1 LANSLTN
8 ESFKPV
14 PHPLPARTSEA
25 ALYDVAKDLPGTH
38 ILSTSLGRGQAA
50 RWLYR
55 DRSDASVSLWYL
67 DQFQQRLAMADHDAD
82 IKALPE
88 PALAEPA
95 LAKNPLAKSRSPEN
109 PVPDPHHSLSIV
121 CDTDLPEGEVDL
133 ALIPC
138 SVRGEAELQRDLMQQ
153 AYSRLVI
160 GGRLVTSVDNV
171 NDRWLHD
178 QLKVFAAKISV
189 RHFDD
194 AVVYVVRKE
203 QALKRQRSF
212 ESEFTFRF
220 RGQTIAAITRPGVFS
235 HRRLDAGAKALMD
248 AVTIESG
255 QRLIEIGCGCG
266 SVTMALA
273 MQTGGIHALA
283 IDSNARAI
291 ECTRRGA
298 KKNGLVNLDAQLT
311 CEGDCDSPASYDVAV
326 GNPPYFANFQIAR
339 LFVDAAKRAL
349 RPSGRLYIVTKQPEW
364 YEENLVTEWHD
375 IRVIAGKQYAVVE
388 AWK

>member
-1 LANSLTN
+1 MTN
-8 ESFKPV
+8 ETDKTAPQS
-14 PHPLPARTSEA
+14 LPARTSEA
-25 ALYDVAKDLPGTH
+25 ALYDVAKDLPGSR

-55 DRSDASVSLWYL
+55 DRSDANVSLWYL
-67 DQFQQRLAMADHDAD
+67 DQFQQRLAIADHDAD
-82 IKALPE
+82 INALPE
-88 PALAEPA
+88 TASP
-95 LAKNPLAKSRSPEN
+95 NPL
-109 PVPDPHHSLSIV
+109 HSLSIL
-121 CDTDLPEGEVDL
+121 CQTDLPEGEVDL

-138 SVRGEAELQRDLMQQ
+138 SVRGEAELQRDLLQQ
-153 AYSRLVI
+153 AYNRLVI

-178 QLKVFAAKISV
+178 QLKPFGAKISV
-189 RHFDD
+189 RPSDD
-194 AVVYVVRKE
+194 AVVYVLRKDHE
-203 QALKRQRSF
+203 LKRQRSF
-212 ESEFTFRF
+212 DCEFTYRF
-220 RGQTIAAITRPGVFS
+220 RGQTITAITRPGVFS

-248 AVTIESG
+248 AVTVEPG
-255 QRLIEIGCGCG
+255 QRLIDIGCGCG
-266 SVTMALA
+266 SVAMALA
-273 MQTGGIHALA
+273 MQAEDIHALA

-291 ECTRRGA
+291 ECTRMGA
-298 KKNGLVNLDAQLT
+298 TKNKLADLDAQLT
-311 CEGDCDSPASYDVAV
+311 CEGDCQSPASYDIAV

-349 RPSGRLYIVTKQPEW
+349 RPRGRMYIVTKQPEW

>member
-1 LANSLTN
+1 MTN
-8 ESFKPV
+8 ESPD
-14 PHPLPARTSEA
+14 PASQPLPARTSEA
-25 ALYDVAKDLPGTH
+25 ALYDVAKDLAGTR
-38 ILSTSLGRGQAA
+38 ILSTSIGRGQAA

-55 DRSDASVSLWYL
+55 DRSDAQITLWYL
-67 DQFQQRLAMADHDAD
+67 DQFQQRLAIADHAAD
-82 IKALPE
+82 LNASPS
-88 PALAEPA
+88 PA
-95 LAKNPLAKSRSPEN
+95 S
-109 PVPDPHHSLSIV
+109 PDPPHSLSII
-121 CDTDLPEGEVDL
+121 CETDLPEDEVDL

-138 SVRGEAELQRDLMQQ
+138 SVRGEAELQRDLLQQ
-153 AYSRLVI
+153 AYTRLVI

-178 QLKVFAAKISV
+178 QLKPFGAKISV
-189 RHFDD
+189 RPSDD
-194 AVVYVVRKE
+194 AVVYVLRKDSE
-203 QALKRQRSF
+203 LKRQRSF
-212 ESEFTFRF
+212 ECEFTYRF
-220 RGQTIAAITRPGVFS
+220 RGQTISAITRPGVFS

-255 QRLIEIGCGCG
+255 QRLIDIGCGCG
-266 SVTMALA
+266 SVAMALA
-273 MQTGGIHALA
+273 MQADGVHALA

-298 KKNGLVNLDAQLT
+298 QKNALADLDAQLT
-311 CEGDCDSPASYDVAV
+311 CDGDCQTPASYDIAV

-349 RPSGRLYIVTKQPEW
+349 RPGGHLYLVTKQPEW